1 MRTPRTLASLTKPFI
16 AIGTAATGLFAA
28 AVAQAQIPPGG
39 GGPGFTGALQN
50 NLTQT
55 GTGIYGQATPKPLP
69 QLVGGIIQAALGL
82 LGIVLVVI
90 IIYAGFLWMTAQGDD
105 AKVTKAKGMI
115 ANAVIGMI
123 IIFAAY
129 AITNF
134 VINALLVGTA
144 Q

>member
-1 MRTPRTLASLTKPFI
+1 MRTPRVLSSFSKSIA
-16 AIGTAATGLFAA
+16 AIGTAATGLFVAA
-28 AVAQAQIPPGG
+28 AAHADFNTGS
-39 GGPGFTGALQN
+39 GPGFTGALQN

-55 GTGIYGQATPKPLP
+55 GTGIYGQAPTKQLP
-69 QLVGGIIQAALGL
+69 QIVGGIIQAALGL

-134 VINALLVGTA
+134 VISALLQGTA
-144 Q
+144 G